1 MSALLDWKYISFA
14 HPYFFGLLLLIPFM
28 IWWQLRKKKGD
39 QPAMR
44 LTTLSGMKQVK
55 PSAKVRLRP
64 LLFILRIIAFTAL
77 IVALARPQSSNVTE
91 SIDSEGIDIVL
102 SIDVSGSMLAEDLRP
117 NRIEAA
123 KKVAI
128 DFVGQRPTDRIGLVV
143 FAGESF
149 TQCPITIDHNVLK
162 EQISN
167 IKSGVLVDG
176 TAIGMGLAT
185 GVDRLRNATGKSRVL
200 ILLTDG
206 VNNTGLIDPST
217 ALEIAKAYK
226 VRIYTIGVGTQGNA
240 AYPVQTPMGMQKQMM
255 PVQIDEPL
263 MRKIAGETGG
273 KYFRATNNKS
283 LAAIYTEINQL
294 EKTRIDIST
303 YKHYAELFFPFALIA
318 IVCLVLEMV
327 LRYTYFRSIT

>member
-1 MSALLDWKYISFA
+1 MSALLDWKYINFA
-14 HPYFFGLLLLIPFM
+14 HPYFLGLLLLIPFM

-44 LTTLSGMKQVK
+44 LTTLSGMAKAK

-64 LLFILRIIAFTAL
+64 VLFILRIIAFTAL

-128 DFVGQRPTDRIGLVV
+128 DFVDQRPTDRIGLVV

-318 IVCLVLEMV
+318 IICLVLELA
-327 LRYTYFRSIT
+327 LRYTYFRTIT